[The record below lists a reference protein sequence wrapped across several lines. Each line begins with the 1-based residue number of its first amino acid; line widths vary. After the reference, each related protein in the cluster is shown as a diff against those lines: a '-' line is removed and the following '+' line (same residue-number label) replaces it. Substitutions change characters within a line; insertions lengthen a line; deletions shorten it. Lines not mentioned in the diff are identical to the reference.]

1 MDGAATRGRLDLVQ
15 GLAASRSEGCSAE
28 AFVGAAANGHSAV
41 LEWLIGHYPE
51 LYDPPR
57 CFVAAAE
64 SGQADI
70 VNLTRQQRWNPH
82 VLRDVIGPAVEA
94 AAANG
99 RVHVLEAL
107 RPWPPNQTKAFMAA
121 AAHGH
126 TDVME
131 MFNCVDSTSR
141 LSSAAVLRDVTEC
154 GDPAAIEW
162 LIQRYDPSER
172 AIDQMLRTAVWATVS
187 FQRVYEEAGNSSYD
201 VVELLLDDALRP
213 YFSDPSIR
221 FTVAMAAGYATS
233 CGNVEGAKMVL
244 SECDGAGA
252 GHALCIAVEA
262 KRIELVELCAGKS
275 GSSYKSK
282 ALEQAAQGEQIAVL
296 DALMNYLDETSVWR
310 ALEQLPS
317 DTNVV
322 VLEAIVKN
330 RDPEIYPNNFAAAAE
345 RGLLGLVNCL
355 QGGMDANS
363 IRWALLLAAANDHA
377 EVRQKV
383 TRTFFLVGIAIY
395 QALVPPGRLRK
406 KLVTWMLCDSLTKP

>member
-1 MDGAATRGRLDLVQ
+1 
-15 GLAASRSEGCSAE
+15 
-28 AFVGAAANGHSAV
+28 
-41 LEWLIGHYPE
+41 
-51 LYDPPR
+51 
-57 CFVAAAE
+57 
-64 SGQADI
+64 
-70 VNLTRQQRWNPH
+70 
-82 VLRDVIGPAVEA
+82 
-94 AAANG
+94 
-99 RVHVLEAL
+99 
-107 RPWPPNQTKAFMAA
+107 
-121 AAHGH
+121 
-126 TDVME
+126 
-131 MFNCVDSTSR
+131 
-141 LSSAAVLRDVTEC
+141 
-154 GDPAAIEW
+154 
-162 LIQRYDPSER
+162 
-172 AIDQMLRTAVWATVS
+172 
-187 FQRVYEEAGNSSYD
+187 
-201 VVELLLDDALRP
+201 
-213 YFSDPSIR
+213 
-221 FTVAMAAGYATS
+221 
-233 CGNVEGAKMVL
+233 MVL

-377 EVRQKV
+377 EVV
-383 TRTFFLVGIAIY
+383 S
-395 QALVPPGRLRK
+395 ALLRDSDLESIGCALEAAATEGHSNVLLSGHCDLPSACAAWASAEKAGHVDVVRLLDEALGSRSWK
-406 KLVTWMLCDSLTKP
+406 S

>member
-172 AIDQMLRTAVWATVS
+172 AIDQMLRTAVWATV
-187 FQRVYEEAGNSSYD
+187 
-201 VVELLLDDALRP
+201 VELILRSCEVGEGRV
-213 YFSDPSIR
+213 FSACMKRRETAATMSLSSCSTMPFAHTSATRAFGSPS
-221 FTVAMAAGYATS
+221 
-233 CGNVEGAKMVL
+233 L
-244 SECDGAGA
+244 
-252 GHALCIAVEA
+252 
-262 KRIELVELCAGKS
+262 
-275 GSSYKSK
+275 
-282 ALEQAAQGEQIAVL
+282 
-296 DALMNYLDETSVWR
+296 W
-310 ALEQLPS
+310 
-317 DTNVV
+317 
-322 VLEAIVKN
+322 
-330 RDPEIYPNNFAAAAE
+330 
-345 RGLLGLVNCL
+345 
-355 QGGMDANS
+355 
-363 IRWALLLAAANDHA
+363 LLA
-377 EVRQKV
+377 
-383 TRTFFLVGIAIY
+383 TRLHVATLKEQNGA
-395 QALVPPGRLRK
+395 Q
-406 KLVTWMLCDSLTKP
+406 